1 MLENKR
7 AHRKLIACLGLM
19 LAVQAAGATTR
30 DEVLQWIAA
39 PGPAVMPD
47 AGRVLRANDAA
58 VIASLLPPGYAEEYQ
73 FPDLDMEMQATAR
86 VEPHA
91 SYLEATKAFA
101 GQATLDADGAIQN
114 YTAGQPFS
122 AAKIKAA
129 TPEQAGLM
137 LAWNRIHRW
146 QYYGWRNDELTMNYI
161 KPTAPGSRGKL
172 NEGLEGGGDV
182 QRFLVQNYQ
191 RVYLNHLSWMKDNG
205 YRADAEDVGS
215 RLYKD
220 YVEFLEPFDVKGTKF
235 VVERPLIATEED
247 QVNSYLPSQR
257 RVRRLS
263 AQERADVYMGSDM
276 TIDDFEAFSGRVLDF
291 DWKLLGEKD
300 VLAVFDARK
309 PLPLYFG
316 PQSRVPHDRWQVR
329 HCYVVEATPKWKG
342 HPYSSKIIF
351 FDAENMNASVA
362 LAFNR
367 KNDLWRIFGVLYHL
381 QAPGTTPEEQLER
394 SVPLWSGTFAIDV
407 LANTS
412 TVSVPN
418 KVTSMPTMSK
428 QAIKRRFDVSSLSEG
443 R

>member
-1 MLENKR
+1 MNRLSAKKMLL
-7 AHRKLIACLGLM
+7 ALTLGL
-19 LAVQAAGATTR
+19 LAQGALATTR
-30 DEVLQWIAA
+30 DEVLGWVAQ
-39 PGPAVMPD
+39 PSPEVLPD
-47 AGRVLRANDAA
+47 AGRVLRAEDAA
-58 VIASLLPPGYAEEYQ
+58 VISSLQPPGYAEEFL
-73 FPDLDMEMQATAR
+73 FPDVDMEIQATADIQ
-86 VEPHA
+86 PHP
-91 SYLEATKAFA
+91 SYLEATAQFA
-101 GQATLDADGAIQN
+101 GQATIDSNGALQN
-114 YTAGQPFS
+114 YTAGRPFADEQIRTAS
-122 AAKIKAA
+122 
-129 TPEQAGLM
+129 PGQAGLM

-161 KPTAPGSRGKL
+161 RPAAPGTRGKL
-172 NEGLEGGGDV
+172 NEGLEGGGHV
-182 QRFLVQNYQ
+182 ERFLVQNYQ
-191 RVYLNHLSWMKDNG
+191 RVYLNHLAWMKDHD
-205 YRADAEDVGS
+205 YKADAEDVQS

-235 VVERPLIATEED
+235 VVERPLEATEED

-300 VLAVFDARK
+300 VLSVADTRK
-309 PLPLYFG
+309 PLPTYFG

-329 HCYVVEATPKWKG
+329 RCWAVEATPKWKG
-342 HPYSSKIIF
+342 HPYASKIIF
-351 FDAENMNASVA
+351 FDQQTMNSPVA

-367 KNDLWRIFGVLYHL
+367 EGKVWRVFGVLYHL
-381 QAPGTTPEEQLER
+381 QPPGSTPQEQLER
-394 SVPLWSGTFAIDV
+394 SVPLWNGTLAIDV

-418 KVTSMPTMSK
+418 KATTMPTMTK
-428 QAIKRRFDVSSLSEG
+428 QQIKRRFDVSSLTEG

>member
-1 MLENKR
+1 
-7 AHRKLIACLGLM
+7 
-19 LAVQAAGATTR
+19 
-30 DEVLQWIAA
+30 
-39 PGPAVMPD
+39 
-47 AGRVLRANDAA
+47 
-58 VIASLLPPGYAEEYQ
+58 
-73 FPDLDMEMQATAR
+73 
-86 VEPHA
+86 
-91 SYLEATKAFA
+91 
-101 GQATLDADGAIQN
+101 
-114 YTAGQPFS
+114 
-122 AAKIKAA
+122 
-129 TPEQAGLM
+129 
-137 LAWNRIHRW
+137 
-146 QYYGWRNDELTMNYI
+146 
-161 KPTAPGSRGKL
+161 
-172 NEGLEGGGDV
+172 
-182 QRFLVQNYQ
+182 
-191 RVYLNHLSWMKDNG
+191 
-205 YRADAEDVGS
+205 
-215 RLYKD
+215 
-220 YVEFLEPFDVKGTKF
+220 VEFLEPFDVKGTKF

-351 FDAENMNASVA
+351 FDADNMNASVA

>member
-1 MLENKR
+1 MSLPSLKQT
-7 AHRKLIACLGLM
+7 ACALLLSA
-19 LAVQAAGATTR
+19 LAQGAFATTR
-30 DEVLQWIAA
+30 DDVLNWVGQPSPEVL
-39 PGPAVMPD
+39 PD
-47 AGRVLRANDAA
+47 AGRVLRADDAA
-58 VIASLLPPGYAEEYQ
+58 VISSLQPPGYAEEFL
-73 FPDLDMEMQATAR
+73 FPEVDMEIQATANI
-86 VEPHA
+86 EPHV
-91 SYLEATKAFA
+91 SYTEATQEFLGKATID
-101 GQATLDADGAIQN
+101 GDGALQN
-114 YTAGQPFS
+114 YTAGRPFS
-122 AAKIKAA
+122 DEQLKAA

-161 KPTAPGSRGKL
+161 RAAAPGTRGKL
-172 NEGLEGGGDV
+172 NEGLEGGGHV
-182 QRFLVQNYQ
+182 ERFLVQNYQ
-191 RVYLNHLSWMKDNG
+191 RVYLNHLAWMKDHG
-205 YRADAEDVGS
+205 YKADAEDVET

-235 VVERPLIATEED
+235 VVERPMDATEED

-300 VLAVFDARK
+300 VLFVIDARK
-309 PLPLYFG
+309 PLPTYFG

-329 HCYVVEATPKWKG
+329 RCWAVEATPKWKG
-342 HPYSSKIIF
+342 HPYASKIIF
-351 FDAENMNASVA
+351 FDKQTMSSPVA

-367 KNDLWRIFGVLYHL
+367 EGKLWRIFGVLYHL
-381 QAPGTTPEEQLER
+381 QAPGTTPQEQLER
-394 SVPLWSGTFAIDV
+394 SVPLWEGTIAIDV

-412 TVSVPN
+412 TISVAN
-418 KVTSMPTMSK
+418 KVTTMPTMSK
-428 QAIKRRFDVSSLSEG
+428 QQIKRRFDVSSLTEG